1 MKSQVT
7 VAITRHDESD
17 ELFLGALEALSGQKK
32 ITITVLVLDQC
43 SAPEVELFCS
53 NKSNAMVCFHYIL
66 LAPCGI
72 SRARNRAISLSET
85 NVLLFTEPDAR
96 ADEYWAYY
104 LHDALCAGA
113 AVAGGLIVPQWTKMP
128 PFAARSGLIMDMYSL
143 LDLGDGRRKTEKVV
157 GCNFG
162 INIEHLGVEHSCFN
176 ERYGRA
182 VGGLMGGEETELCR
196 RAISENLSVVYD
208 GRALVTHIISSERI
222 RYRWL
227 AKRIHAAGKSRAR
240 DGGLPRPTNP
250 SRFGFTTLLASPL
263 YVCYVLG
270 YLSYK
275 LGAVNRIQT
284 TKGES

>member
-17 ELFLGALEALSGQKK
+17 ELFLGALEALSKQQK

-66 LAPCGI
+66 LEPCGI

-85 NVLLFTEPDAR
+85 NVLLFTEPDVR
-96 ADEYWAYY
+96 ADDS
-104 LHDALCAGA
+104 LGLLSPRCALRRSCCCRGA
-113 AVAGGLIVPQWTKMP
+113 HRSAVDKNPAFCRPHGFDYGYVLTTG
-128 PFAARSGLIMDMYSL
+128 SGN
-143 LDLGDGRRKTEKVV
+143 GRRKTEKVV

-162 INIEHLGVEHSCFN
+162 IDIEQLGVDHSCFN

-182 VGGLMGGEETELCR
+182 VGDLMGGEETELCR

-227 AKRIHAAGKSRAR
+227 AKRIHAAGKSRAM

-284 TKGES
+284 TTGES